1 MVEIYDSVLET
12 LGNTP
17 LVRLSRFS
25 PSGAPLAA
33 KVESF
38 NPCGSVKDRIGVAM
52 LDAAEERGELLPGA
66 TIVEP
71 TSGNTG
77 LGLAMVA
84 ALRGYKLI
92 CTATEKITKEK
103 IALLEAYGA
112 KVIVCPLEV
121 EKSDPRSYYSV
132 AERLGSEGAF
142 LPYQYFN
149 QDNPKAHYQTT
160 GPEIWRQTDGQVT
173 HWVVGMG
180 TGGTISGAAKYLKE
194 QNPDIKVIGVDPIG
208 SIYYSYWKTGE
219 MPPQDQIHSYL
230 IDGVGEDFMP
240 TTVWWDYID
249 EIIPIDDRTG
259 YQTAL
264 ELARVEALF
273 CGSSGGMALAAA
285 RQVAQGLGEDQL
297 VVSLIPDSG
306 ERYLSKL
313 SPEWLHA
320 HQLD

>member
-1 MVEIYDSVLET
+1 MEIYDSILDT

-25 PSGAPLAA
+25 PTGAPLAA

-38 NPCGSVKDRIGVAM
+38 NPCGSVKDRIGIAM
-52 LDAAEERGELLPGA
+52 IEAAEERGELAPGA

-84 ALRGYKLI
+84 ALKGYKLI

-103 IALLEAYGA
+103 IGLLEAYGA
-112 KVIVCPLEV
+112 EVIVCPLEV

-132 AERLGSEGAF
+132 AEKLGSEGAF

-149 QDNPKAHYQTT
+149 QDNPRAHYETT
-160 GPEIWRQTDGQVT
+160 GPEIWRQTDGRVT

-180 TGGTISGAAKYLKE
+180 TGGTISGTAKFLKE
-194 QNPDIKVIGVDPIG
+194 QNPDIRVIGVDPIG
-208 SIYYSYWKTGE
+208 SIYYPYWKTGE
-219 MPPQDQIHSYL
+219 MPPKEQIHSYL

-249 EIIPIDDRTG
+249 EVIPIDDRTG

-264 ELARVEALF
+264 ELTRSEAVF
-273 CGSSGGMALAAA
+273 CGSSGGMALSAA
-285 RQVAQGLGEDQL
+285 RQVARDLPEDQL

-313 SPEWLHA
+313 SRPWLKE